1 MRGQKRR
8 GQRNYIWLAALALCG
23 ALGAWACS
31 QAEPDSQDA
40 LLRRGAAIYRIS
52 CGACHHAQQPG
63 RAGPIGPPLAGA
75 SMELLEAKVLRNEY
89 PPGYQPLRDT
99 NSMIALPHLAP
110 DLPALHAFLQAA
122 APRPATAAPPR

>member
-1 MRGQKRR
+1 MRGQKR
-8 GQRNYIWLAALALCG
+8 GQRNHIRLAALALCG

-31 QAEPDSQDA
+31 QEDVDSQDA

-63 RAGPIGPPLAGA
+63 RAGPIGPPLTGA

-89 PPGYQPLRDT
+89 PPGHQPLRDT

-110 DLPALHAFLQAA
+110 DLPALHAFLQSA
-122 APRPATAAPPR
+122 APGPAPAPPR